1 MSRARHHTH
10 KKEHEK
16 HHADGGATE
25 TGGNPHVFALAKEK
39 HSIGHIGGHAAK
51 PRLDRKR
58 GGIWHV
64 GYDRNWPDRA
74 LLCRS
79 GSCYIIPQTNARCRA
94 IARSN
99 GELYSW
105 LPNFPVRD
113 TSVPVSDG
121 VKTYRR
127 LNRQSLKR
135 IAGFTPM
142 KTFVRKVKHLS

>member
-58 GGIWHV
+58 GGKCHASGGSAV
-64 GYDRNWPDRA
+64 NPYSEGKQPPEARKHGGEAHHAGPEGHHHGLHGAHKEGHPHHQPEYHKHGGEHHPHHEGHKRGRA
-74 LLCRS
+74 
-79 GSCYIIPQTNARCRA
+79 
-94 IARSN
+94 
-99 GELYSW
+99 
-105 LPNFPVRD
+105 
-113 TSVPVSDG
+113 
-121 VKTYRR
+121 
-127 LNRQSLKR
+127 
-135 IAGFTPM
+135 
-142 KTFVRKVKHLS
+142 